1 MSKRRA
7 HSSIDRLPRD
17 LQETLRRM
25 IVDNEF
31 PFDFVGVQEGKP
43 KYEDLVDYC
52 RQFGHKVSPSA
63 VGRYGRQMRTMARMK
78 EAGVLAREV
87 MSSKDTENASQTQK
101 AVAEMLTAIVIET
114 AANDEDLTPKQLRE
128 LACTVKDCTAIAIK
142 SEEYVRSQ
150 VEKKALAAAESTKS
164 KLTKAGVDRKL
175 IQEIID
181 EHLGIIK

>member
-1 MSKRRA
+1 MSKRRT
-7 HSSIDRLPRD
+7 HSSIDRLPKE

-25 IVDNEF
+25 IIDNEF
-31 PFDFVGVQEGKP
+31 PFDYCGDTEGKP

-52 RQFGHKVSPSA
+52 RQQGHKVSKSS
-63 VGRYGRQMRTMARMK
+63 VGRFGKRMRTLARMK
-78 EAGVLAREV
+78 EAGALTREV
-87 MSSKDTENASQTQK
+87 MADLTDEKASQTQK

-114 AANDEDLTPKQLRE
+114 AADNDKLTPKQLRE

-150 VEKKALAAAESTKS
+150 IEKKAAAAAKSTKG
-164 KLTKAGVDRKL
+164 KLTKAGVDSKL

-181 EHLGIIK
+181 EHLGIVK

>member
-7 HSSIDRLPRD
+7 HSSIDRLPKD
-17 LQETLRRM
+17 LRETLRRM
-25 IVDNEF
+25 IVDNEY
-31 PFDFVGVQEGKP
+31 PFDFSGDTDGKP

-52 RQFGHKVSPSA
+52 RQAGHKVSPSA
-63 VGRYGRQMRTMARMK
+63 VGRFGRRMRTMARMK
-78 EAGVLAREV
+78 EAGILARET
-87 MSSKDTENASQTQK
+87 MAGLSDENASQTQK

-114 AANDEDLTPKQLRE
+114 AANDESLTPKQLRE

-142 SEEYVRSQ
+142 SEQYVKSQ
-150 VEKKALAAAESTKS
+150 IEKKAAAAARSTKS

-181 EHLGIIK
+181 EHLGIVK

>member
-7 HSSIDRLPRD
+7 HSSIDRLPKD

-25 IVDNEF
+25 IIDNEY
-31 PFDFVGVQEGKP
+31 PFDFSGEQEGKP

-52 RQFGHKVSPSA
+52 RQAGHKVSRSA
-63 VGRYGRQMRTMARMK
+63 VGRYGRSIRVLARMK

-87 MSSKDTENASQTQK
+87 MSGLSDENASQTQK

-114 AANDEDLTPKQLRE
+114 AANDDSLTPKQLRE

-142 SEEYVRSQ
+142 SEQYVKSQ
-150 VEKKALAAAESTKS
+150 IEKKAKAAVKKITEIAGKKQIDPET
-164 KLTKAGVDRKL
+164 LKAIREQ
-175 IQEIID
+175 IY
-181 EHLGIIK
+181 GIL

>member
-7 HSSIDRLPRD
+7 HSSIDRLPKD

-25 IVDNEF
+25 IIDNEY
-31 PFDFVGVQEGKP
+31 PYDFVGEQEGKP
-43 KYEDLVDYC
+43 KYEDLVEYC
-52 RQFGHKVSPSA
+52 RQAGHKVSRSA
-63 VGRYGRQMRTMARMK
+63 VGRYGRSIRVLARMK
-78 EAGVLAREV
+78 EAGIIAREA
-87 MSSKDTENASQTQK
+87 MAGLDDENASQTQK

-114 AANDEDLTPKQLRE
+114 AADNDKLTPKQLRE

-142 SEEYVRSQ
+142 SEQYVKSQ
-150 VEKKALAAAESTKS
+150 IEKKAAAAAKSTKS

-181 EHLGIIK
+181 EHLGITK